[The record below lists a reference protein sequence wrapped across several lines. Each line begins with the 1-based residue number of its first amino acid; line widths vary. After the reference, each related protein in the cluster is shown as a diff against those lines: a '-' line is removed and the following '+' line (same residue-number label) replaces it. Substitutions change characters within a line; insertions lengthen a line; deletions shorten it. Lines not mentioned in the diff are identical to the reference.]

1 MLKVKRTIYT
11 PQKEHEKQMKEIQND
26 IKNTIKDLYLKDNKT
41 VN

>member
-11 PQKEHEKQMKEIQND
+11 SQKEHENQMKEIQND